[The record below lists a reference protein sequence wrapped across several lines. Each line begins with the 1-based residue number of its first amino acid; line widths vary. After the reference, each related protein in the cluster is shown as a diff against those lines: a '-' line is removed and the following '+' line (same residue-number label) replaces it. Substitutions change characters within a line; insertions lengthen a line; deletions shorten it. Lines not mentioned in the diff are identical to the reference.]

1 MPHKLIAIITA
12 ACGFAFTFQALE
24 AKEAD
29 HSVDICVYGG
39 TSGGV
44 VAAVKAARLG
54 RQAILIEPGQHL
66 GGMSSGGLSYSD
78 MGKAATVAGMS
89 REFYE
94 RIGRKYNKPLETQLE
109 PHIAEQVFDEMIKE
123 AGVTVLKGEHI
134 KKAIKQGPRIVEL
147 ITQKGTRVGASMF
160 IDATYEGDL
169 LAAAGVSY
177 SLTREANSQYNETL
191 NGIQLY
197 EIPQV
202 KFGKVNA
209 IGRRKDRRGL
219 WDRSIPLDPY
229 RIPGKPESGLLP
241 LIEEGTLGTIGE
253 AAPGVQA
260 YCFRLCVTDQPENR
274 IPIEAPENYDPA
286 RYEIVARYIQACE
299 KAGDQMDL
307 RWFTKHDA
315 LPNGKFD
322 FNTAYFGLNYVG
334 GNKGYSEASHA
345 QRQQIVKAHE
355 NYARGLF
362 HFLATDKRVP
372 VKVREQ
378 VSRYGLCK
386 DEFTDNGGWPHQLY
400 IRESRRMISD
410 LVMTEHHCR
419 HNMIAAKSVG
429 LASYGIDIHEIRR
442 IVHKGVMVR
451 EGKLLGHTG
460 TRGPYPIGYDAIVPK
475 AEECNNLLV
484 TFAISASHVAFGST
498 RMEPVLMILSQS
510 AATAASQAID
520 AGCSIQQVDYK
531 KLRKQLLAD
540 GQLLDWKMTKKGGLV
555 QKLSGIVIDD
565 SQAEFTGE
573 WNQSNGQR
581 SLVGK
586 SYHHDG
592 NTAHGHKRARFKTD
606 LPEPGEY
613 EVRLL
618 YTAHENRAT
627 NASVTIQSADG
638 TKTIKI
644 NQRQP
649 VLVNQVP
656 RPLGV
661 FRFETDKQAEVTVS
675 NSGANGFVTVDGL
688 QIVPLKIAQK
698 ERAAK

>member
-1 MPHKLIAIITA
+1 MRPNPDFPYTELTELSIMPNKLLAFVA
-12 ACGFAFTFQALE
+12 AVCGSVFSFQHLAASE
-24 AKEAD
+24 PEYT
-29 HSVDICVYGG
+29 VDICVYGG

-44 VAAVKAARLG
+44 VAAVKAARMG
-54 RQAILIEPGQHL
+54 KQAILIEPGQHL

-78 MGKAATVAGMS
+78 MGRAKTVAGMS

-94 RIGRKYNKPLETQLE
+94 RIGRKYNKALETQLE

-134 KKAIKQGPRIVEL
+134 EKVKKQGPRIVEL
-147 ITQKGTRVGASMF
+147 ITHKGTRIRAKMF

-219 WDRSIPLDPY
+219 WDRAIPLDPY

-241 LIEEGTLGTIGE
+241 LIEKGTLGTIGE

-274 IPIEAPENYDPA
+274 IPISAPANYDPA
-286 RYEIVARYIQACE
+286 FYEIVARYIKACE

-322 FNTAYFGLNYVG
+322 LNTAYFGLNYVG
-334 GNKGYSEASHA
+334 GNKGYSEASYSE
-345 QRQQIVKAHE
+345 RQIIIKSHE

-372 VKVREQ
+372 VKVRDQ
-378 VSRYGLCK
+378 ISRFGLCK

-400 IRESRRMISD
+400 IRESRRMVSD

-419 HNMIAAKSVG
+419 HKEVAAKSVG

-442 IVHKGVMVR
+442 IVHNGIMVR
-451 EGKLLGHTG
+451 EGKLLGHSG
-460 TRGPYPIGYDAIVPK
+460 TRGPYPIGFDAIVPK
-475 AEECNNLLV
+475 ASECNNLLV

-520 AGCSIQQVDYK
+520 AGCQIQDVDYK

-540 GQLLDWKMTKKGGLV
+540 EQILDWPSK
-555 QKLSGIVIDD
+555 
-565 SQAEFTGE
+565 
-573 WNQSNGQR
+573 
-581 SLVGK
+581 
-586 SYHHDG
+586 
-592 NTAHGHKRARFKTD
+592 
-606 LPEPGEY
+606 
-613 EVRLL
+613 
-618 YTAHENRAT
+618 
-627 NASVTIQSADG
+627 
-638 TKTIKI
+638 
-644 NQRQP
+644 
-649 VLVNQVP
+649 
-656 RPLGV
+656 
-661 FRFETDKQAEVTVS
+661 
-675 NSGANGFVTVDGL
+675 
-688 QIVPLKIAQK
+688 
-698 ERAAK
+698 